1 MSNKTE
7 KQARKANIL
16 TLGVSDLAPIV
27 GSIIADKDAIII
39 KKMPNGGAAVFFSDQ
54 NGNVITAE
62 TETESN
68 SKYTT
73 MKTKVILT
81 KNNTVATLVKNN
93 NPETAIIVKGL
104 TVYSKY
110 KNRKITLTF
119 LGEENPFV
127 LDYIYNDNYVRNFG
141 MNYNGH
147 HLFYGK
153 DLMVEM
159 NAQEL
164 VDDDKII
171 VIVDY
176 ELI

>member
-39 KKMPNGGAAVFFSDQ
+39 KKTPNGGASVFFSDQ

-62 TETESN
+62 TEIKSN
-68 SKYTT
+68 SKHTA

-104 TVYSKY
+104 TIYSKY
-110 KNRKITLTF
+110 KDRNISLTF

-127 LDYIYNDNYVRNFG
+127 FDNIYNDNYVRSFG
-141 MNYNGH
+141 MSYDGH

-159 NAQEL
+159 KAQEF